1 MLDITASQFMIMYVD
16 LDTDVETKVLCVDN
30 AGRDQ
35 QTNNRTSTPPVPV
48 LASSLFIVLVFLLFL
63 NLKVDKLLN
72 STLCI
77 TGSDTV
83 LSSILFESR

>member
-1 MLDITASQFMIMYVD
+1 MLDITASQFMIIYVD
-16 LDTDVETKVLCVDN
+16 LDTDVETKVLRVDN
-30 AGRDQ
+30 TGRDQ
-35 QTNNRTSTPPVPV
+35 QTNSRPRQSWR
-48 LASSLFIVLVFLLFL
+48 ARSIIFIVLVFLLFL

-83 LSSILFESR
+83 LSSILFGSH